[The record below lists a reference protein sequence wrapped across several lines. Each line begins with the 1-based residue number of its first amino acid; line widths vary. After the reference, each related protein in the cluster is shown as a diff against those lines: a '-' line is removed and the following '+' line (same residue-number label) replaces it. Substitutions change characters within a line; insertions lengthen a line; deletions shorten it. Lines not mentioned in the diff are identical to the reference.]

1 MKVLFIWPNQGS
13 FGVKPMG
20 ISILTSVLEDKG
32 HICDLFD
39 TSFMDFSGSNYNDE
53 LTDNGFFKPVEWPY
67 DISKKKVDLEK
78 EIEKKVSEFNPDVFT
93 ISALNDEIDLALDIN
108 RLIDKYKKPVIWGN
122 KAASSMRI
130 KDYCECNN
138 HYYLEGESIKTLPV
152 LLDAIEKDDKRLLL
166 NTVYT
171 HTDLCDKTPSYFNN
185 LNSLQYLDWS
195 NFDDRHFLKAYD
207 GEVYR
212 GGDHM
217 IGWGCTNSCAYCI
230 NESWRE
236 LHGGMK
242 GYIRRYGA
250 KRITDELQTLTVMYD
265 LNFWKFHD
273 EDFLLKPIKYL
284 EELAQEYALK
294 VDLSF
299 TCMVNAKSVTERKVE
314 LLKNMGC
321 VSVSMGIET
330 GDTVMRRTLNRRETP
345 EDIINAVKILHDYG
359 IRVST
364 FNMIG
369 LPFEDERTIQATI
382 ELNRAA
388 GVKYPNISL
397 FIPLEGTRL
406 YDIAVKYRMYEPGA
420 ELRTDKPTLKLNSI
434 NEKKIMYYYNNFH
447 HLVTKE

>member
-13 FGVKPMG
+13 FGCKPIG
-20 ISILTSVLEDKG
+20 ISLLIAILEREG
-32 HICDLFD
+32 HKCDLFD
-39 TSFMDFSGSNYNDE
+39 TSFMDLGGDNYNDD
-53 LTDNGFFKPVEWPY
+53 LTDKGYFKPVKWPC
-67 DISKKKVDLEK
+67 DVSKKEVDLE
-78 EIEKKVSEFNPDVFT
+78 EELAKKICEFKPELICLSVLD
-93 ISALNDEIDLALDIN
+93 DEIVLAKKIINYLQDITGYPI
-108 RLIDKYKKPVIWGN
+108 LVGN
-122 KAASSMRI
+122 KAALSMSKKPI
-130 KDYCECNN
+130 EGISYFI
-138 HYYLEGESIKTLPV
+138 GESLNQICDVVRLGVKYHKYMHSSGYIQNLDSLP
-152 LLDAIEKDDKRLLL
+152 I
-166 NTVYT
+166 
-171 HTDLCDKTPSYFNN
+171 
-185 LNSLQYLDWS
+185 LDWT